1 MKKITLILLSF
12 ILANLNVHAQ
22 NDGQISNF
30 MFNKLSYNPAFAG
43 STNTIDLSV
52 LARQQWVAF
61 KNGPLSQYLNFD
73 SFISKTGGI
82 GLSVINDKLGYE
94 KSVNAKICYSYP
106 MRLKM
111 SKKSIISAGVSAG
124 ILNKSLD
131 GTKLIFDDED
141 EDPSF
146 TTLTSEYKLDL
157 GLGLMYTNQT
167 LTIGV
172 SSTHINQSNNKSSFF
187 NVPRHFYLYSS
198 YIIKP
203 NDKISIVPAL
213 FVKSTMYINQYE
225 LNTNVFYAQLFWG
238 GISYR
243 LNESIIFL
251 AGFVVNK
258 YIKLAYSYDCN
269 IGSIKSFSDGSHEIM
284 ILTSFGKYKKSRN
297 YFKSPRY
304 LI

>member
-1 MKKITLILLSF
+1 MLF

-22 NDGQISNF
+22 NDVQVSNF

-52 LARQQWVAF
+52 LARQQWIGF
-61 KNGPLSQYLNFD
+61 KNSPLSQYLNFD
-73 SFISKTGGI
+73 SFISKIGGI
-82 GLSVINDKLGYE
+82 GVSVINDKLGYE

-124 ILNKSLD
+124 VLNKSLD

-146 TTLTSEYKLDL
+146 TTLTNEYKMDL
-157 GLGLMYTNQT
+157 GLGLMYTNQK

-172 SSTHINQSNNKSSFF
+172 SYTHINQSNNKTNFF
-187 NVPRHFYLYSS
+187 SVPRHFYLYSS
-198 YIIKP
+198 YIFEP
-203 NDKISIVPAL
+203 GEKIDVIPAL

-225 LNTNVFYAQLFWG
+225 LNTNVVYAKLFWG
-238 GISYR
+238 GVSYR

-251 AGFVVNK
+251 AGFTINK

-269 IGSIKSFSDGSHEIM
+269 IGSIKSYSGGSHEIM
-284 ILTSFGKYKKSRN
+284 ILTTFSKYKKSRN